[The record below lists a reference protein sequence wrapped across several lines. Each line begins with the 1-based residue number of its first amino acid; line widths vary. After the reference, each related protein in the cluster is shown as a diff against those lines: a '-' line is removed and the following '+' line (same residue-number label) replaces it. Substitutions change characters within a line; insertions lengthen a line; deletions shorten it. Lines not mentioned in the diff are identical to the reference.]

1 VSAIAATGQA
11 ASRITPLNEKLY
23 HQSNLLGDWKG
34 SFKQTH
40 QPIEFKVLSINGDTA
55 KVEYT
60 HNGYTE
66 RGIATV
72 SQNAITYNNVA
83 IATRNGQQA
92 GFEWSFKPQGQLAAS
107 GTQTAVL
114 DKVAA
119 PASDSNPL
127 VGAWTGA
134 DVSHSISFQVT
145 AINGRDAQVKYS
157 IDGSSGQGVG
167 DVTGNSVL
175 LRNIQFAS
183 SGGGATG
190 TVTFQSGKQ
199 TISLPVKRFTPKTA

>member
-1 VSAIAATGQA
+1 MSTISATGANQ
-11 ASRITPLNEKLY
+11 ITTLNEKLY

-34 SFKQTH
+34 SVNQTH
-40 QPIEFKVLSINGDTA
+40 QPIEFKVLSINGSTA
-55 KVEYT
+55 RIEYT

-66 RGIATV
+66 KGIGTV

-83 IATRNGQQA
+83 IATRDGQQA
-92 GFEWSFKPQGQLAAS
+92 GFEWSFTPQGQLAS
-107 GTQTAVL
+107 VGSQTAVL
-114 DKVAA
+114 NKVAA

-157 IDGSSGQGVG
+157 IDGNSGQGVG

-183 SGGGATG
+183 ASGGASG
-190 TVTFQSGKQ
+190 TVTFQSGKK
-199 TISLPVKRFTPKTA
+199 TIALPVKRFTPKTA